1 MAKRGPG
8 GGSFERPTQKPTV
21 VLRRIWRYLAH
32 YRWLLLGAVAL
43 SIGGN
48 LLALVGPK
56 LSGHAIDAMRL
67 GKGGVDFDA
76 VLYYAGWMAAFYAV
90 SSALS
95 YLLAWL
101 MLRLSRG
108 VVYRMRK
115 DVFERLTALP
125 VKFFDT
131 HQTGEVI
138 STLSY
143 DIDTINASLS
153 NDLLP
158 MLSSVI
164 TVFGSL
170 WMMLSIEPSLVLVF
184 AVTIPVSLLFTRY
197 RSRRVRPLY
206 RARSEKLGQL
216 NGYVEEM
223 TDGQKTIKA
232 YGRERVYCE
241 RFDERN
247 REAVEANYRA
257 DHFACITGPSV
268 NFLNNLSL
276 ALISVF
282 GALQYMAGGITLGN
296 ISSFVLY
303 SRKFSGPINEFA
315 NIWSE
320 LQSALAAAERVFR
333 LLDEPPEAADAP
345 GAQPLESVR
354 GDVAL
359 RHVDFG
365 YDSDRLVLQ
374 DFDLHALRGKVVAI
388 VGPTGSGKTTVI
400 NLLMRFYD
408 VNRGSVTVDGQN
420 IYGLTRDSL
429 RRSYAM
435 VLQDSWLFHGTI
447 YENLTY
453 GREDATREQVEAAAR
468 AAHIHRF
475 IISLPEGYD
484 TVLSDN
490 GVNISK
496 GQRQLLTIVRAM
508 LMDTPMLILDEATS
522 NVDTQTERQIQRA
535 MLKLME
541 GRTCFVIAHRL
552 STIRG
557 ADLIAVVR
565 EGRVAEQGTHE
576 ALMARKGYYYALY
589 SAQFDRAA
597 S

>member
-1 MAKRGPG
+1 MAV
-8 GGSFERPTQKPTV
+8 F
-21 VLRRIWRYLAH
+21 
-32 YRWLLLGAVAL
+32 
-43 SIGGN
+43 
-48 LLALVGPK
+48 
-56 LSGHAIDAMRL
+56 
-67 GKGGVDFDA
+67 
-76 VLYYAGWMAAFYAV
+76 YAG
-90 SSALS
+90 SSAMS

-115 DVFERLTALP
+115 DAFEHLTALP
-125 VKFFDT
+125 VQFFDT

-153 NDLLP
+153 SDLVQ

-164 TVFGSL
+164 TVVGSL
-170 WMMLSIEPSLVLVF
+170 WMMLSLSPALVLVF
-184 AVTIPVSLLFTRY
+184 AVTIPISLAFTRY
-197 RSRRVRPLY
+197 RSKRVRPLY
-206 RARSEKLGQL
+206 RARSERLGQL

-223 TDGQKTIKA
+223 TDGLKTIKA
-232 YGRERVYCE
+232 YGREDVYGN
-241 RFDERN
+241 RFDEKN
-247 REAVEANYRA
+247 REAVNANYRA
-257 DHFACITGPSV
+257 DHFACFTGPSV

-282 GALQYMAGGITLGN
+282 GALQYMAGGITLGG

-315 NIWSE
+315 NIWSD

-333 LLDEPPEAADAP
+333 LLDEPTEAPDASD
-345 GAQPLESVR
+345 AAELAEVR

-359 RHVDFG
+359 EDVTFG
-365 YDSDRLVLQ
+365 YEPQRAILRNFS
-374 DFDLHALRGKVVAI
+374 LHAQPGKVVAI

-408 VNRGSVTVDGQN
+408 IDGGRVAVDGQD

-429 RRSYAM
+429 RRAYAM
-435 VLQDSWLFHGTI
+435 VLQDTWLFHGTI

-453 GREDATREQVEAAAR
+453 GRESATRDEVEAAAK

-475 IISLPEGYD
+475 IRSLPEGYD
-484 TVLSDN
+484 TVLTDN

-557 ADLIAVVR
+557 ADLIAVVKD
-565 EGRVAEQGTHE
+565 GRVAESGTHE
-576 ALMARKGYYYALY
+576 QLMARRGYYCSLY